1 MNEFWIIALATIGS
15 FFAGFIDAVVGGGG
29 LIQVPLLFIL
39 FPNMMHT
46 NIIATNRFASIGGTL
61 VAARHYMK
69 MVKVNYRFIL
79 LAGVLT
85 AIASYSGT
93 YIMHEIP
100 LKVFKLNLFFLIALL
115 TLYTFLKKEIG
126 QTEKPQTNTKKMYF
140 LFAAIG
146 IVLGLYN
153 GVIGPGT
160 GTLLVFTLVQFVGFN
175 FLKASAYAKVINAI
189 ADGASLVAFFLQK
202 AVLFHIAIPMMAA
215 NMLGAYVGS
224 KMAIKNG
231 NAFIRLFFIVVMLLL
246 LSKLGWDI
254 LESYSYK

>member
-46 NIIATNRFASIGGTL
+46 NIIATNRFASIGGTI

-69 MVKVNYRFIL
+69 SIKVNYRFIL
-79 LAGVLT
+79 IAGVLS

-93 YIMHEIP
+93 YLMHEIP
-100 LKVFKLNLFFLIALL
+100 LHVFKPVLFVLITLL
-115 TLYTFLKKEIG
+115 TLYTFFKKEIG
-126 QTEKPQTNTKKMYF
+126 QREKPLPHTRKLYF

-153 GVIGPGT
+153 GTIGPGT
-160 GTLLVFTLVQFVGFN
+160 GTLLVFALVQFVGFN

-189 ADGASLVAFFLQK
+189 ADGASLIAFFLQK
-202 AVLFHIAIPMMAA
+202 AVLFHIALPMMAA

-231 NAFIRLFFIVVMLLL
+231 NAFIRLFFIVVMILLL
-246 LSKLGWDI
+246 GKLGWDI
-254 LESYSYK
+254 WKSFYK

>member
-1 MNEFWIIALATIGS
+1 MNDFWIITLATIGS

-46 NIIATNRFASIGGTL
+46 NIIATNRFASIGGTI
-61 VAARHYMK
+61 VAARHYLK
-69 MVKVNYRFIL
+69 TVKVNYRYIL
-79 LAGVLT
+79 IAGTLT

-93 YIMHEIP
+93 YLMHKIP
-100 LKVFKLNLFFLIALL
+100 LQIFKPVLFVLIVLL
-115 TLYTFLKKEIG
+115 TLYTFFKKEMG
-126 QTEKPQTNTKKMYF
+126 QTEKPQTNTNKLYF

-153 GVIGPGT
+153 GTIGPGT
-160 GTLLVFTLVQFVGFN
+160 GTLLVFALVQFVSFN

-189 ADGASLVAFFLQK
+189 ADGASLIAFFLQK
-202 AVLFHIAIPMMAA
+202 VVLFHIAIPMMAA
-215 NMLGAYVGS
+215 NMLGSYIGS
-224 KMAIKNG
+224 KMAIKKG
-231 NAFIRLFFIVVMLLL
+231 NEFIRIFFIVVMLLL

-254 LESYSYK
+254 FWETTK

>member
-1 MNEFWIIALATIGS
+1 MNEFWIIAIATIGS

-46 NIIATNRFASIGGTL
+46 NIIATNRFASIGGTM
-61 VAARHYMK
+61 VAARHYLK
-69 MVKVNYRFIL
+69 TVKVNYKYIL
-79 LAGVLT
+79 IAGVFT
-85 AIASYSGT
+85 AFASYGGT
-93 YIMHEIP
+93 YLMHEIP
-100 LKVFKLNLFFLIALL
+100 LRVFKPVLFFLILLL
-115 TLYTFLKKEIG
+115 TLYTFFKKEMG
-126 QTEKPQTNTKKMYF
+126 QVEKSQANTNKSYF

-153 GVIGPGT
+153 GTIGPGT
-160 GTLLVFTLVQFVGFN
+160 GTLLVFALVHFVGFN

-189 ADGASLVAFFLQK
+189 ADGASLIAFFLQK
-202 AVLFHIAIPMMAA
+202 AVMFHIAIPMLAA

-231 NAFIRLFFIVVMLLL
+231 NAFIRLFFIVVMILLL
-246 LSKLGWDI
+246 GKLGWDI
-254 LESYSYK
+254 WKSYQG